1 MLMMNVQIGQSQT
14 LMLFSRGI
22 HTLTT
27 TPYQPY
33 SSMNDTV
40 WYIQYGP
47 HNLVLKKVRGSLAQ
61 SFPNLNQVETE
72 SQPQNDKKSEFEKST
87 SKIHLLLRSIKSF
100 PSYFGLGEYRLIIP
114 DKPNSLGKHVLW
126 ETFYQVF
133 LHRIF
138 FGTIPRTLACNNEWE

>member
-1 MLMMNVQIGQSQT
+1 MLMMNVQIGQSQI
-14 LMLFSRGI
+14 LMSFSLGI
-22 HTLTT
+22 HALTT
-27 TPYQPY
+27 T
-33 SSMNDTV
+33 
-40 WYIQYGP
+40 ILYGP

-114 DKPNSLGKHVLW
+114 DKPNSLGKHILW

-133 LHRIF
+133 
-138 FGTIPRTLACNNEWE
+138 T